1 MEGKSCFFIGHREAS
16 EEIYPALYAAVEQHI
31 LEYGVT
37 EFIVGHYGG
46 FDRLAASA
54 VKEAKRFHPEVKLTL
69 LLPYHP
75 AERPIPTPDGFDG
88 TFYPPGMESVPRK
101 IAIVR
106 ANRYVVDHVDY
117 LIAYARHPASNA
129 RELVEYARSQ
139 KQKVPIFI
147 TMLKS
152 SNQKCRLSP

>member
-1 MEGKSCFFIGHREAS
+1 MVGKSCFFIGHREAS

-54 VKEAKRFHPEVKLTL
+54 VKEAKRFYPEVKLTL

-88 TFYPPGMESVPRK
+88 TFYPPGMESVSRK
-101 IAIVR
+101 IAIVK

-117 LIAYARHPASNA
+117 LIAYVWHPASNA
-129 RELVEYARSQ
+129 RELVEYVRSQ

-152 SNQKCRLSP
+152 SNQERDFL